1 MYMQRWSCHGLYFGN
16 GTQCTCMTGYT
27 DNGTSCEG
35 NISAKKAVGIYTL
48 VEYTS
53 F

>member
-1 MYMQRWSCHGLYFGN
+1 MYMQRWSCHGLYFDN
-16 GTQCTCMTGYT
+16 GTQCPCMTGYT
-27 DNGTSCEG
+27 DNRTSCEG
-35 NISAKKAVGIYTL
+35 NISAKRAVGIYTL